1 MPSSF
6 LLFPGNNS
14 IKFKTKMANSLLAKR
29 HFVDR
34 ASLLTFRC
42 FDLKHKFLRILLFGV
57 FCNSVFTRNGR
68 PVFV

>member
-14 IKFKTKMANSLLAKR
+14 IKFKTKMENSLLAKR

-34 ASLLTFRC
+34 ASLLTFRG
-42 FDLKHKFLRILLFGV
+42 FDLKHKFVRILLFGV
-57 FCNSVFTRNGR
+57 TFFL
-68 PVFV
+68 